1 MIDYDPVIM
10 SSDITSAQMSLEGV
24 ITQTPLLPTPLSA
37 RGDSQV
43 PPHYVKAECLQAAGS
58 HTVRGAF
65 LALDE
70 LDPPDLRRGVVVS
83 STGPYALALMYAWRY
98 WPTLRHI
105 TVVLPAGKPTL
116 AKLLSDLGAQVHLH
130 EGTSRSRARAAERIA
145 QESGQT
151 LLLTT
156 GRAAVCGAATVA
168 REMLCEQPTLAAI
181 LAPVGSG
188 ALLAGIVS
196 AAAAHPTPVRVIGA
210 EPLGAGTCYSS
221 HQTGTRVLVRTSS
234 PTGLA
239 ADLDHGAPAR
249 YPWHIWRDRVD
260 MVQVT
265 DAAISAA
272 MDYLLCHHHLGA
284 SAAGATAM
292 AAALAFPGRLPD
304 GPVGVLCSGGP
315 LASASHLSAPSSRA
329 CAWADLPLA
338 A

>member
-1 MIDYDPVIM
+1 M
-10 SSDITSAQMSLEGV
+10 
-24 ITQTPLLPTPLSA
+24 TPAPLSA
-37 RGDSQV
+37 WGEDQV
-43 PPHYVKAECLQAAGS
+43 PPHYVKAECLQSAGS
-58 HTVRGAF
+58 HTYRGAF
-65 LALDE
+65 LALDD
-70 LDPPDLRRGVVVS
+70 LDPPQLRRGVVAA
-83 STGPYALALMYAWRY
+83 STGPYALALMYARRY
-98 WPTLRHI
+98 WPELRRI
-105 TVVLPAGKPTL
+105 TVVLPNSNSSL
-116 AKLLSDLGAQVHLH
+116 SELLPELGADVRLH
-130 EGTSRSRARAAERIA
+130 SGTSRDRERAAQRIA
-145 QESGQT
+145 RESGQT
-151 LLLTT
+151 FLLTS

-168 REMLCEQPTLAAI
+168 REMLNEQPDLAAI
-181 LAPVGSG
+181 IAPVGSG

-265 DAAISAA
+265 DADIRAA
-272 MDYLLCHHHLGA
+272 MDYLLWHHHLGA

-292 AAALAFPGRLPD
+292 AAALAFPDRLPD

-315 LASASHLSAPSSRA
+315 LASTSHLSAPSSRA